1 MYNDNVMAME
11 VNEPRETAKMILES
25 NDHILDELSNQ
36 LRDIFEALSGGTTT
50 NNDSASRVA
59 DKQDSNMLD
68 TLRRQRDLAEFIL
81 KVSVRI
87 REALW

>member
-36 LRDIFEALSGGTTT
+36 LRDIFEALSGGTPT
-50 NNDSASRVA
+50 NNDSAARVA

-68 TLRRQRDLAEFIL
+68 TLRRQRDLAEYIL